1 MHAFRLLGHDAAL
14 TLAGKNLRYLRRYF
28 FRDDGS
34 FLREPGDDMTVHF
47 HEHSRAILTML
58 EYAASSGD
66 DEMMDFALRSFE
78 WVRNLGVH
86 PEGRVSS
93 VWQPGGPLVGYFP
106 EFVNSVQWHASEMCN
121 VADMIAL
128 AIRFSEL
135 GLGDYWDDADRW
147 TRNMFA
153 EGQLQTTDWIDR
165 ITEAD
170 AYNPLM
176 NHASRWAD
184 VDSFLPYEG
193 RVEVRPKRDAD
204 LDIRIPEWVAPG
216 DAECAVNGVRRDLAW
231 AGRYARVGQVSASGR
246 VLLTFPVGE
255 RTDVV
260 YVEKHCYVLT
270 RRGNDVVDIDPPGR
284 YCPLYQRRNYRD
296 GEPRLR
302 PVTRFVSSENV
313 DW

>member
-1 MHAFRLLGHDAAL
+1 
-14 TLAGKNLRYLRRYF
+14 
-28 FRDDGS
+28 
-34 FLREPGDDMTVHF
+34 
-47 HEHSRAILTML
+47 
-58 EYAASSGD
+58 
-66 DEMMDFALRSFE
+66 
-78 WVRNLGVH
+78 
-86 PEGRVSS
+86 
-93 VWQPGGPLVGYFP
+93 
-106 EFVNSVQWHASEMCN
+106 
-121 VADMIAL
+121 
-128 AIRFSEL
+128 
-135 GLGDYWDDADRW
+135 
-147 TRNMFA
+147 
-153 EGQLQTTDWIDR
+153 
-165 ITEAD
+165 
-170 AYNPLM
+170 M

-231 AGRYARVGQVSASGR
+231 DGRYARVGQVSASGR
-246 VLLTFPVGE
+246 VSLTFPVGE

-260 YVEKHCYVLT
+260 YVEKHRYVLT